1 MKQVPY
7 HNEVISFV
15 EHLNQ
20 NLGETYEIAT
30 EHSHSCSI
38 LIANTKFKIND
49 KWYTWI
55 DYDKFFELLE
65 KGENFTS
72 LDYIAPT
79 PSWALFGSPEAG
91 FNPEDQ
97 RFYRKSKKNNITV
110 KNGGC

>member
-1 MKQVPY
+1 MK
-7 HNEVISFV
+7 
-15 EHLNQ
+15 HLNE
-20 NLGETYEIAT
+20 NLGDTYEIAT

-38 LIANTKFKIND
+38 LIANTKFKINN

-65 KGENFTS
+65 KGEHFTS

-97 RFYRKSKKNNITV
+97 RFYRKSKKNNNSV